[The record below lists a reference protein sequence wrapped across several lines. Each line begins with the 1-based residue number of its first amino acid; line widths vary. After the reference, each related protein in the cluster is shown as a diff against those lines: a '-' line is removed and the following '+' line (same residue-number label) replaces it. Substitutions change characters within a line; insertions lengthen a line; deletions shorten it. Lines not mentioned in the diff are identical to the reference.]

1 LLNEGNRWSLSLAYE
16 SGQVQQEEGLVREAV
31 RGDQQAFARLY
42 EAHFNKIYR
51 YVYLKIGDQIEAE
64 DMTQQVFLHALR
76 SISSFK
82 YQGTPFTAWLFRIAH
97 NQIVDFLR
105 RKTTRPPPVEL
116 DETVPAN
123 TKDPANMAELTLN
136 IEQLQQATKHLT
148 GAQQEVLSL
157 RFAGGLSIEET
168 AKAMGKSPGAIKAL
182 QHAAVLS
189 LRKLLVVEQD
199 GSVETN

>member
-1 LLNEGNRWSLSLAYE
+1 
-16 SGQVQQEEGLVREAV
+16 VQEEEGLVREAV
-31 RGDQQAFARLY
+31 RGDQQAFAQLY

-82 YQGTPFTAWLFRIAH
+82 YKGTPVTAWLFRIAH
-97 NQIVDFLR
+97 NQIVDYLR
-105 RKTTRPPPVEL
+105 RKTTRPIPVEL
-116 DETVPAN
+116 DETVPAS
-123 TKDPANMAELTLN
+123 TKDPEHMAELTLN
-136 IEQLQQATKHLT
+136 VEQLQRATKHLT
-148 GAQQEVLSL
+148 SAQQEVLSL

-168 AKAMGKSPGAIKAL
+168 AKAMGKSTGAIKAL

-189 LRKLLVVEQD
+189 LRKILVVEED
-199 GSVETN
+199 GAVETN

>member
-1 LLNEGNRWSLSLAYE
+1 MQE
-16 SGQVQQEEGLVREAV
+16 EEGLVREAV
-31 RGDQQAFARLY
+31 HGDQQAFARLY

-82 YQGTPFTAWLFRIAH
+82 YKGTPFTAWLFRIAH
-97 NQIVDFLR
+97 NQIVDYFR
-105 RKTTRPPPVEL
+105 RKTARPVPVEL
-116 DETVPAN
+116 DETVPTSAN
-123 TKDPANMAELTLN
+123 NPENMAELTLN
-136 IEQLQQATKHLT
+136 VEQLKRATTHLT
-148 GAQQEVLSL
+148 SAQQEVLSL

-168 AKAMGKSPGAIKAL
+168 AKAMGKSTGAIKAL

-189 LRKLLVVEQD
+189 LRKILVVEED
-199 GSVETN
+199 GAVETN

>member
-1 LLNEGNRWSLSLAYE
+1 
-16 SGQVQQEEGLVREAV
+16 VQQEEGLVREAV

-51 YVYLKIGDQIEAE
+51 YVYLKIGDQTEAE

-97 NQIVDFLR
+97 NQIVDFFR

-123 TKDPANMAELTLN
+123 TKDPENMAELTLN

-168 AKAMGKSPGAIKAL
+168 ARAMGKSPGAIKAL

-189 LRKLLVVEQD
+189 LRKILVVEQD
-199 GSVETN
+199 GAVETN

>member
-1 LLNEGNRWSLSLAYE
+1 MLNEGNRWSLSLAYE
-16 SGQVQQEEGLVREAV
+16 SGQVQEEEGLVREAV

-42 EAHFNKIYR
+42 EAHFDKIYR

-116 DETVPAN
+116 DETVPAS
-123 TKDPANMAELTLN
+123 TKDPENMAELTLN
-136 IEQLQQATKHLT
+136 VEQLNRATRRLT

-189 LRKLLVVEQD
+189 LRKILVVEEN
-199 GSVETN
+199 GAVETD